1 MATFFVPVERKTLP
15 ATNLN
20 RWFILELD
28 TPDPVSAIAEASR
41 QVREDMRL
49 KGVAIW
55 AAVQD
60 CPTFSHM
67 AQLRESMDACRF
79 ARGGRKR
86 GPIGSTIPGYS

>member
-15 ATNLN
+15 ATNPN

-49 KGVAIW
+49 KGVVIW
-55 AAVQD
+55 AAVRDIPPFEHLQE
-60 CPTFSHM
+60 
-67 AQLRESMDACRF
+67 LRESMDACRH
-79 ARGGRKR
+79 ARGGRKL
-86 GPIGSTIPGYS
+86 GPIGSSIPGYC